1 MDTLGYTHM
10 AAVYEESYGPLGIR
24 SFEPPAQ
31 LKLRQVASALAI
43 TILVLAG
50 GLTAMIGSALS
61 PNHAA
66 PQHQIPG
73 L

>member
-10 AAVYEESYGPLGIR
+10 AAAYEEAYGPLGIR
-24 SFEPPAQ
+24 SFEPPVQ

-43 TILVLAG
+43 TVLVIAG

-61 PNHAA
+61 PNQIA
-66 PQHQIPG
+66 PQHQVPG